1 MCGIIGMIDAKPVAL
16 PLLSALRRLEY
27 RGYDSAGMAALDEGR
42 IERRRSE
49 GKIARLE
56 QVLTKN
62 PLRGTTGIG
71 HTRWATHGAPVEKN
85 AHPHANGAL
94 AIVHNGIIENFAE
107 LRKELEGEGRRFES
121 ETDSEVIVH
130 LLTREIER
138 CNGEIARACRE
149 TLPRLKGMF
158 ALVAMFADEEG
169 LLFGARCGSPL
180 ALGFSEATS
189 EATSAADKESESVA
203 YFGSD
208 ALSLSGLADRIVY
221 LNDGEWA
228 LLRANETRTQLFG
241 ADNKPRPLTLQPMP
255 VAAVASGKGNHRHFM
270 EKEIIEQPSV
280 WGDVLS
286 AHLDPATRR
295 PRLPA
300 LPFSLTELDTLHI
313 TACGTAYYAA
323 LVAKYW
329 LEAFADISV
338 EVDFASELRYRSPV
352 LRPSGQAAM
361 CVSQSGETMDSL
373 EALRLYQKAGLKT
386 IALVNV
392 EQSSIARLCDVVLPT
407 HAGPE
412 IGVAS
417 TKAFTT
423 QLLTL
428 ACFTLTA
435 ASERGKLSHKE
446 TANFVEALTCL
457 PGLAARCLEGFGA
470 SNSSFAQAAQ
480 LLAHARDALY
490 LGRGVSYP
498 IALEGALKIKEI
510 SYIHAEGYAAGEMKH
525 GPIALVDDAVPILA
539 VAPYDRWFA
548 KSLSNLH
555 EVASR
560 GAQVI
565 LVSSARGI
573 AAAREGGVALA
584 ATVLLPDCEEAVAKG
599 AKGAEADLGA
609 GGKKGENV
617 LEGNVLERWSVLEM
631 MHPILYS
638 LPVQILAHDVALL
651 KGTDVDQP
659 RNLAKSVTVE

>member
-27 RGYDSAGMAALDEGR
+27 RGYDSAGMATLNEGR
-42 IERRRSE
+42 IERRRTK
-49 GKIARLE
+49 GKIVNLE
-56 QVLTKN
+56 QVLN
-62 PLRGTTGIG
+62 DAPLFGTTGIG
-71 HTRWATHGAPVEKN
+71 HTRWATHGAPVERN
-85 AHPHANGAL
+85 AHPHANGVL
-94 AIVHNGIIENFAE
+94 AVVHNGIIENFAS

-130 LLTREIER
+130 LLTREVER
-138 CNGEIARACRE
+138 SNGDLAHACRE
-149 TLPRLKGMF
+149 VLPRLKGMF
-158 ALVAMFADEEG
+158 ALVAMFAVEGG

-180 ALGFSEATS
+180 ALGFSN
-189 EATSAADKESESVA
+189 ADDEKDDEKDAGEKDAGSA

-208 ALSLSGLADRIVY
+208 ALSLSGLAERIVY
-221 LNDGEWA
+221 LQDGEWA
-228 LLRANETRTQLFG
+228 LLRQNENLSQLFG
-241 ADNKPRPLTLQPMP
+241 ADNKPRALSPQPMP
-255 VAAVASGKGNHRHFM
+255 VASGASGKGNHRHFM

-286 AHLDPATRR
+286 ARLDPATRR

-300 LPFSLTELDTLHI
+300 LPFSFTELRTLHI

-329 LEAFADISV
+329 LEAFAGIAV
-338 EVDFASELRYRSPV
+338 EVDVASELRYRSPV
-352 LRPSGQAAM
+352 LRCFEQAAM
-361 CVSQSGETMDSL
+361 CISQSGETMDSL
-373 EALRLYQKAGLKT
+373 EALRLYRKAGLKT
-386 IALVNV
+386 VALVNV

-435 ASERGKLSHKE
+435 ASERKKLSNE
-446 TANFVEALTCL
+446 QTASFVEALTRL
-457 PGLAARCLEGFGA
+457 PGLAARCLEEFGA

-480 LLAHARDALY
+480 ILAHARDALY

-525 GPIALVDDAVPILA
+525 GPIALIDDTVPILA

-548 KSLSNLH
+548 KTLSNLH

-560 GAQVI
+560 GARVI
-565 LVSSARGI
+565 LVSSERGI

-584 ATVLLPDCEEAVAKG
+584 ATVAMPDCQENADKEGLVREGLTKG
-599 AKGAEADLGA
+599 VDAD
-609 GGKKGENV
+609 GGGSV
-617 LEGNVLERWSVLEM
+617 SEGGGVFRRSGVFW
-631 MHPILYS
+631 
-638 LPVQILAHDVALL
+638 
-651 KGTDVDQP
+651 
-659 RNLAKSVTVE
+659 R

>member
-16 PLLSALRRLEY
+16 PLLAALRRLEY
-27 RGYDSAGMAALDEGR
+27 RGYDSAGMATLNEGR

-49 GKIARLE
+49 GKIVRLE
-56 QVLTKN
+56 KVLQKE
-62 PLRGTTGIG
+62 PLFGTTGIG

-85 AHPHANGAL
+85 AHPHANGTL
-94 AIVHNGIIENFAE
+94 AVVHNGIIENFAS
-107 LRKELEGEGRRFES
+107 LRKELEEEGRRFES

-130 LLTREIER
+130 LLTREVER
-138 CNGEIARACRE
+138 NDGDLALACRE
-149 TLPRLKGMF
+149 VLPRLKGMF
-158 ALVAMFADEEG
+158 ALVAMFAGKEG

-180 ALGFSEATS
+180 VLGFSDG
-189 EATSAADKESESVA
+189 DKGESVG

-208 ALSLSGLADRIVY
+208 ALSLSGLAERIVY
-221 LNDGEWA
+221 LHDGEWA
-228 LLRANETRTQLFG
+228 LLRAREEDSQLFD
-241 ADNKPRPLTLQPMP
+241 ANNAPRGLSLQPMP
-255 VAAVASGKGNHRHFM
+255 VMAVALGKGNHRHFM
-270 EKEIIEQPSV
+270 EKEIVEQPSV
-280 WGDVLS
+280 WSDVLS
-286 AHLDPATRR
+286 ARLDPATRR

-300 LPFSLTELDTLHI
+300 LPFLFRDISTLHM

-329 LEAFADISV
+329 LEAFAGIAV
-338 EVDFASELRYRSPV
+338 EVDVASELRYRAPV
-352 LRPSGQAAM
+352 LRSGDQVAM

-373 EALRLYQKAGLKT
+373 EALRLYRKAGLKT

-435 ASERGKLSHKE
+435 ANERGWLSNE
-446 TANFVEALTCL
+446 QTSSFVEALTCL
-457 PGLAARCLEGFGA
+457 PGLAARCLEKFGA
-470 SNSSFAQAAQ
+470 SESQFAEAAQ
-480 LLAHARDALY
+480 LLARAHDVLY

-525 GPIALVDDAVPILA
+525 GPIALVDDSVPILA

-548 KSLSNLH
+548 KTLSNLH

-560 GAQVI
+560 GAKVI
-565 LVSSARGI
+565 LVSSARGV
-573 AAAREGGVALA
+573 AAADEGGVALA
-584 ATVLLPDCEEAVAKG
+584 ARVVLPDCEEVLAKRTD
-599 AKGAEADLGA
+599 AD
-609 GGKKGENV
+609 KSSEENKTKEGEENAR
-617 LEGNVLERWSVLEM
+617 GWSVLEM

>member
-1 MCGIIGMIDAKPVAL
+1 MCGIIGMIDAKAVAL
-16 PLLSALRRLEY
+16 PLLAALRRLEY
-27 RGYDSAGMAALDEGR
+27 RGYDSAGMATLDGGR

-56 QVLTKN
+56 KVLAAN
-62 PLRGTTGIG
+62 PLGGTTGIG

-85 AHPHANGAL
+85 AHPHANRTL
-94 AIVHNGIIENFAE
+94 AIVHNGIIENFAS
-107 LRKELEGEGRRFES
+107 LRIELEAEGRRFES

-130 LLTREIER
+130 LLTREVER
-138 CNGEIARACRE
+138 CKGDLARACRE
-149 TLPRLKGMF
+149 VLPQLKGMF

-180 ALGFSEATS
+180 AIGFSGGSSGEFSDGRDGEEDDAG
-189 EATSAADKESESVA
+189 EEVA

-208 ALSLSGLADRIVY
+208 ALSLSGLAERIVY
-221 LNDGEWA
+221 LQDGEWA
-228 LLRANETRTQLFG
+228 LLRANEKHSQLFG
-241 ADNKPRPLTLQPMP
+241 ADNKPRPWTLQPMP
-255 VAAVASGKGNHRHFM
+255 IAAVAMGKGNHRHFM
-270 EKEIIEQPSV
+270 EKEIVEQPSV

-286 AHLDPATRR
+286 ARLDPATRR

-300 LPFSLTELDTLHI
+300 LPFSFSDLRTLHI

-329 LEAFADISV
+329 LEAFANISV
-338 EVDFASELRYRSPV
+338 EVDVASELRYRSPV
-352 LRPSGQAAM
+352 LRRGEQVAM
-361 CVSQSGETMDSL
+361 CISQSGETMDSL
-373 EALRLYQKAGLKT
+373 EALRLYSEAGLKT

-435 ASERGKLSHKE
+435 ASERQTLSHE
-446 TANFVEALTCL
+446 QTATFVEALTCL
-457 PGLAARCLEGFGA
+457 PSLAARCLQGFGA
-470 SNSSFAQAAQ
+470 IHSNFTEAAQ
-480 LLAHARDALY
+480 ILAHARDALY

-548 KSLSNLH
+548 KTLSNLH

-560 GAQVI
+560 GGKVI
-565 LVSSARGI
+565 LLSCERGI
-573 AAAREGGVALA
+573 ATAREGGIALA
-584 ATVLLPDCEEAVAKG
+584 ATVCLPDCREVGDKG
-599 AKGAEADLGA
+599 SK
-609 GGKKGENV
+609 KKGGGFE
-617 LEGNVLERWSVLEM
+617 EGQSGWSVLEM

-638 LPVQILAHDVALL
+638 LPMQILAHDVALL

>member
-1 MCGIIGMIDAKPVAL
+1 MCGIIGMIDAKAVAL
-16 PLLSALRRLEY
+16 PLLAALRRLEY
-27 RGYDSAGMAALDEGR
+27 RGYDSAGMATLDRGR

-56 QVLTKN
+56 KVLAEN

-85 AHPHANGAL
+85 AHPHANATL
-94 AIVHNGIIENFAE
+94 AVVHNGIIENFAS
-107 LRKELEGEGRRFES
+107 LRFELEAEGRRFES

-130 LLTREIER
+130 LLTREVER
-138 CNGEIARACRE
+138 CKGDLARACRE
-149 TLPRLKGMF
+149 VLPRLKGMF
-158 ALVAMFADEEG
+158 ALVAMFAGEEG

-180 ALGFSEATS
+180 AIGFSDGFSCGRDGE
-189 EATSAADKESESVA
+189 EEDADEDVA

-208 ALSLSGLADRIVY
+208 ALSLSGLAERIVY
-221 LNDGEWA
+221 LQDGEWA
-228 LLRANETRTQLFG
+228 LLRASEKHSQLFG
-241 ADNKPRPLTLQPMP
+241 ADNKPRPWTLQPMP
-255 VAAVASGKGNHRHFM
+255 IAAVAMGKGNHRHFM
-270 EKEIIEQPSV
+270 EKEIVEQPSV

-286 AHLDPATRR
+286 ARLDPATRR

-300 LPFSLTELDTLHI
+300 LPFSFSDLRTLHI

-329 LEAFADISV
+329 MEAFANISV
-338 EVDFASELRYRSPV
+338 EVDVASELRYRSPV
-352 LRPSGQAAM
+352 LRAGEQVAM
-361 CVSQSGETMDSL
+361 CISQSGETMDSL
-373 EALRLYQKAGLKT
+373 EALRLYREAGLKT

-392 EQSSIARLCDVVLPT
+392 EESSIARLCDVVLPT

-435 ASERGKLSHKE
+435 ASERGTLSNEE
-446 TANFVEALTCL
+446 TATFVEALTCL
-457 PGLAARCLEGFGA
+457 PSLAARCLEGFGTTDR
-470 SNSSFAQAAQ
+470 NFADAAQ

-548 KSLSNLH
+548 KTLSNLH

-560 GAQVI
+560 GGKVI
-565 LVSSARGI
+565 LLSCERGI
-573 AAAREGGVALA
+573 ATAREGGIALA
-584 ATVLLPDCEEAVAKG
+584 ATVCLPDCREAVGK
-599 AKGAEADLGA
+599 
-609 GGKKGENV
+609 GGKDQDKDKGKGEG
-617 LEGNVLERWSVLEM
+617 EGEEIVGWSVLEM

-638 LPVQILAHDVALL
+638 LPIQILAHDVALL

>member
-27 RGYDSAGMAALDEGR
+27 RGYDSAGMATLNGGR

-56 QVLTKN
+56 QALKAD
-62 PLRGTTGIG
+62 PLHGTTGIG

-85 AHPHANGAL
+85 AHPHANGVL
-94 AIVHNGIIENFAE
+94 AVVHNGIIENFAS
-107 LRKELEGEGRRFES
+107 LRQELEGEGRRFES

-130 LLTREIER
+130 LLTREVER
-138 CNGEIARACRE
+138 CNGDLALACRE
-149 TLPRLKGMF
+149 VLPRLKGMF

-169 LLFGARCGSPL
+169 VLFGARCGSPL
-180 ALGFSEATS
+180 ALGFSDG
-189 EATSAADKESESVA
+189 DKEGESVA

-208 ALSLSGLADRIVY
+208 ALSLSGLAERIVY

-228 LLRANETRTQLFG
+228 LLRADAKLSQLFG
-241 ADNKPRPLTLQPMP
+241 ADNKPRPLAPQPMP
-255 VAAVASGKGNHRHFM
+255 VAAVALGKGNHRHFM
-270 EKEIIEQPSV
+270 EKEIVEQPSV

-286 AHLDPATRR
+286 ARLDSATRR

-300 LPFSLTELDTLHI
+300 LPFAFSALRTLHI

-329 LEAFADISV
+329 LEAFAGISV
-338 EVDFASELRYRSPV
+338 EVDVASELRYRSPV
-352 LRPSGQAAM
+352 LRCGEQAAM
-361 CVSQSGETMDSL
+361 CISQSGETMDSL
-373 EALRLYQKAGLKT
+373 EALRLYQEAGLKT

-435 ASERGKLSHKE
+435 ANERGMLSHEK

-470 SNSSFAQAAQ
+470 GDSRFAQAAQ
-480 LLAHARDALY
+480 ILAHARDALY

-525 GPIALVDDAVPILA
+525 GPIALVDDAVPIVA
-539 VAPYDRWFA
+539 IAPYDRWFA
-548 KSLSNLH
+548 KTLSNVH

-560 GAQVI
+560 GARVI
-565 LVSSARGI
+565 LLSSARGI
-573 AAAREGGVALA
+573 AAAREGGVSLA
-584 ATVLLPDCEEAVAKG
+584 ATVELPECLDEEAVEKEAAANKAG
-599 AKGAEADLGA
+599 ASIGEASV
-609 GGKKGENV
+609 GEGSV
-617 LEGNVLERWSVLEM
+617 GRSVGWSVMEM

>member
-1 MCGIIGMIDAKPVAL
+1 MCGIIGMIDTKPVAL

-27 RGYDSAGMAALDEGR
+27 RGYDSAGMATLDGGR

-49 GKIARLE
+49 GKIVRLE
-56 QVLTKN
+56 QVLAEA
-62 PLRGTTGIG
+62 PLFGTTGIG

-85 AHPHANGAL
+85 AHPHANGTL
-94 AIVHNGIIENFAE
+94 AVVHNGIIENFAS
-107 LRKELEGEGRRFES
+107 LRKELEGEGRHFES

-138 CNGEIARACRE
+138 SNGDLALACRE
-149 TLPRLKGMF
+149 VLPRLKGMF
-158 ALVAMFADEEG
+158 ALVALFAGQEG

-180 ALGFSEATS
+180 ALGFSDG
-189 EATSAADKESESVA
+189 DKEGDKEGKSVA

-208 ALSLSGLADRIVY
+208 ALSLSGLAERIVY

-228 LLRANETRTQLFG
+228 LLRADEKLSQLFD
-241 ADNKPRPLTLQPMP
+241 ADNKPRPLTPQPMP
-255 VAAVASGKGNHRHFM
+255 IAAVASGKGNYRHFM
-270 EKEIIEQPSV
+270 EKEIVEQPSV

-286 AHLDPATRR
+286 AHLDPATRL
-295 PRLPA
+295 PLLPA
-300 LPFSLTELDTLHI
+300 LPFSFSDLRTLHI

-323 LVAKYW
+323 MVAKYW
-329 LEAFADISV
+329 LEAFAEITV
-338 EVDFASELRYRSPV
+338 EVDIASELRYRSPV
-352 LRPSGQAAM
+352 LRCDEQVAM
-361 CVSQSGETMDSL
+361 CISQSGETMDSL
-373 EALRLYQKAGLKT
+373 EALRLYRKAGLKT

-435 ASERGKLSHKE
+435 ASERGTLSHEE
-446 TANFVEALTCL
+446 TATFVEALTCL

-470 SNSSFAQAAQ
+470 SDSSFAQAAQ
-480 LLAHARDALY
+480 ILAHARDALY

-548 KSLSNLH
+548 KTLSNLH

-560 GAQVI
+560 GARVI
-565 LVSSARGI
+565 LVSSERGI

-584 ATVLLPDCEEAVAKG
+584 ATVCLPDCEAAVPKG
-599 AKGAEADLGA
+599 ANTDKGGGGA
-609 GGKKGENV
+609 GGGS
-617 LEGNVLERWSVLEM
+617 EGGWSVLEM